1 VFLWLTYYRN
11 LCKYVLLAGYSSCYQ
26 LLTMFRYLHPVYRVA
41 FGNAL
46 GVAVVDYIRKCTVM
60 VCMTDELGGKNK
72 VTINP

>member
-1 VFLWLTYYRN
+1 
-11 LCKYVLLAGYSSCYQ
+11 
-26 LLTMFRYLHPVYRVA
+26 MFRYLHPVYRVA